1 MKDILKK
8 IKINSLQQE
17 QKELNTL
24 NLDFTDKSSEKLNIN
39 NNFYTPKNP
48 VFKKEP
54 FLNLGNR
61 ENETMKSKKFV
72 DVKENNKTTQ
82 VEELNL
88 PVLNPCNMNSI
99 PSLEQ
104 NVMKCFYI

>member
-1 MKDILKK
+1 MKK

-17 QKELNTL
+17 HKEINTL
-24 NLDFTDKSSEKLNIN
+24 NLDFTDKSSEKLNVN

-48 VFKKEP
+48 VIKKEP
-54 FLNLGNR
+54 FLNLGIK
-61 ENETMKSKKFV
+61 ENDIMKTKKFG
-72 DVKENNKTTQ
+72 DVKENNKKNQ

-88 PVLNPCNMNSI
+88 PVLNPSNINSI

-104 NVMKCFYI
+104 SVI